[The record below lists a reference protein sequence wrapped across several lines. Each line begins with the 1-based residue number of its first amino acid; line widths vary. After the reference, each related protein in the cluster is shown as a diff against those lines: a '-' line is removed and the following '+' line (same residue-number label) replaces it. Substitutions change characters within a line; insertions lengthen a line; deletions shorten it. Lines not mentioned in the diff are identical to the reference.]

1 MLNTDFAAKCRAVA
15 TDYKTVYMWGS
26 IGGPVTEAAILSR
39 AAQYPS
45 WYTAAR
51 LALFRSLIGKGYF
64 AFDCVNLA
72 KGILWGWD
80 GDANNVHGGSV
91 YLSNGVRDVSADEM
105 IKLCTGVSTD
115 FSGYIPI
122 GAALWLPGHFGVY
135 LGDGAAVECTPKW
148 KNGVQIT
155 AVANIG
161 ARAGYNARTWTK
173 WGHIPYLTYVSEE
186 LDAETMTAISKLSQL
201 GVIGTPSYWLA
212 NTYKDQFL
220 DDLMRKAAA
229 VITKAGTPC
238 ASVEAA
244 VYAMVS
250 AGVIASPDY
259 WLKNYVNVKYVDKL
273 LMAMG
278 GAVKR

>member
-1 MLNTDFAAKCRAVA
+1 MLNTEFAAKCKAVA

-26 IGGPVTEAAILSR
+26 IGDVVTEGFIAGR
-39 AAQYPS
+39 VAQYPS

-51 LALFRSLIGKGYF
+51 VQLFKSLVGKGYF

-72 KGILWGWD
+72 KSILWGWD
-80 GDANNVHGGSV
+80 GDAEACHGGAV
-91 YLSNGVRDVSADEM
+91 YCSNGVPELSADDM
-105 IKLCTGVSTD
+105 IKACIGVSTN
-115 FSGYIPI
+115 FTGYIPV
-122 GAALWLPGHFGVY
+122 GAALWLKGHFGIY
-135 LGDGAAVECTPKW
+135 LGDGLAVECTPKW

-155 AVANIG
+155 AVGNIG
-161 ARAGYNARTWTK
+161 VKAGYNTRVWTK
-173 WGHIPYLTYVSEE
+173 WGHIPYITYVSEE
-186 LDAETMTAISKLSQL
+186 LDADTKAAIGKLAQL
-201 GVIGTPSYWLA
+201 GVIASPDYWIQ

-220 DDLMRKAAA
+220 DDLIRKAASR
-229 VITKAGTPC
+229 ITAAGSPC

-250 AGVIASPDY
+250 AGIIATPEY
-259 WLKNYVNVKYVDKL
+259 WLKHYADVKYVDKL